1 MQPEQVRS
9 VEISSNGTTMV
20 AKVLSPQM
28 REDSQVRAI
37 KDQLL
42 EGVNQHKPSKV
53 VLDLTDVEFIGSIG
67 FLAFLALRRIPKVE
81 RIILCGLSDNVRSL
95 FALCRLIPNS
105 HSDSAP
111 FEVAPTVEHA
121 LHQGS

>member
-1 MQPEQVRS
+1 MQPEQTRS

-20 AKVLSPQM
+20 ATILSAQM
-28 REDSQVRAI
+28 RDESQVRAI

-42 EGVNQHKPSKV
+42 EGVNQQTPLKV
-53 VLDLTDVEFIGSIG
+53 VLDLTNVEFIGSIG

-81 RIILCGLSDNVRSL
+81 RIVLCGLSDNVRGL

-111 FEVAPTVEHA
+111 FEVAPTVEQA
-121 LHQGS
+121 LNQNR